1 MSTATL
7 KPGTRVNA
15 SAYTGQH
22 GTITGEHHREP
33 AYRHAITGDPMPET
47 VWYDV
52 RLDNGT
58 RELLDASRFTLA
70 DGFDCASCAAAMDD
84 AGREYLRDADVPHV
98 HCKRCD
104 AAVLDRQTHCAWCG
118 EHRSARE
125 PMPGTFA
132 AWLGDREAV
141 SVTHRAAPRPS
152 TVPAGCPR
160 GLGEGDRTRRIW
172 TDPSGVLAF
181 GDVRE
186 YGDMLA
192 ADRARGYGRVL
203 DGTGA
208 ACARSAGS
216 ARGALRGAFLP
227 ISGVSD
233 PGACCAARAA
243 RMARQ
248 TAGATA

>member
-52 RLDNGT
+52 RLDDGT

-104 AAVLDRQTHCAWCG
+104 AAVLDRQTHCAWCA
-118 EHRSARE
+118 EHRAARE
-125 PMPGTFA
+125 PMPGTFG
-132 AWLGDREAV
+132 AWLGGREATARCYRRETDSLSADPFTTPERRV
-141 SVTHRAAPRPS
+141 APSLGDPRPWRSRSS
-152 TVPAGCPR
+152 TSSVPLR
-160 GLGEGDRTRRIW
+160 DLYRRMM
-172 TDPSGVLAF
+172 TTPSGQPRDAEHGPSGKFRALWAAIGGTDGRADVLAQ
-181 GDVRE
+181 V
-186 YGDMLA
+186 
-192 ADRARGYGRVL
+192 
-203 DGTGA
+203 
-208 ACARSAGS
+208 
-216 ARGALRGAFLP
+216 
-227 ISGVSD
+227 
-233 PGACCAARAA
+233 
-243 RMARQ
+243 
-248 TAGATA
+248 TA